1 MGSTFSQTTRV
12 ADTTNQEVRGESN
25 LKLEAQKIKDFTGGY
40 EEWQK
45 MEESD

>member
-1 MGSTFSQTTRV
+1 MGPTFSQTTRV
-12 ADTTNQEVRGESN
+12 ADTTNQEVPGESN